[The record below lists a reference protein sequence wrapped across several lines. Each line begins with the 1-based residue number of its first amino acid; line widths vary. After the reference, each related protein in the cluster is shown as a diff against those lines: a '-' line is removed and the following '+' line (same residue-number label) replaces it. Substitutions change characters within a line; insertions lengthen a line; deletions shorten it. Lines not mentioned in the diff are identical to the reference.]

1 MNLCYIDESGTS
13 SVPGNTSHFILAG
26 LSIPVE
32 YWKKCDNNIY
42 KLKDKW
48 NINGYEIHT
57 AWMLRPYIEQRKI
70 TNFEKMDFKQRI
82 YEMQKYRTQELY
94 RLQKTNSKQYHQ
106 TKKNYRKTNPYI
118 HLTYD
123 ERKKVISKFS
133 KIIGGWGF
141 ARLFAECI
149 DKLWFDPNRTTQTI
163 DEQSFEQVV
172 SRYEHYLQ
180 IISPSRSNP
189 ILGMLIHDNNQTI
202 AKRLTDLMIQFHKKG
217 TLWTKIK
224 NIIETPLFVDSQL
237 TCMVQAADLCS
248 YALRRYFENN
258 ESELLLN
265 IYDRA
270 DRKDGRVV
278 GIRHFSDANCSCL
291 VCKSR

>member
-13 SVPGNTSHFILAG
+13 SIPGNTSHFILAG

-32 YWKKCDNNIY
+32 YWKKCDNDIY
-42 KLKDKW
+42 KLKDRW

-70 TNFEKMDFKQRI
+70 LDFEKMDFNQRI
-82 YEMQKYRTQELY
+82 YEMQKSRTQELY

-149 DKLWFDPNRTTQTI
+149 DKLWFDPNRTTQSI

-180 IISPSRSNP
+180 IISPSNSKP
-189 ILGMLIHDNNQTI
+189 IMGMLIHDNNQTI

-258 ESELLLN
+258 EPELLLN

-270 DRKDGRVV
+270 DRKDGKVV
-278 GIRHFSDANCSCL
+278 GVRHFSDASCSCL
-291 VCKSR
+291 ICKSR